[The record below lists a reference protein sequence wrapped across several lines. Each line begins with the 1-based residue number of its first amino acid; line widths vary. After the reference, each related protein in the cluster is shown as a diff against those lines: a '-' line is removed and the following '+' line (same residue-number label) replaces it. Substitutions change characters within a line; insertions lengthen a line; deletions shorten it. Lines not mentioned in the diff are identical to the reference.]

1 MVAVDGPHSGYAAC
15 LDPRT
20 KLAVQAAA
28 AALVLAR
35 PRTGLAVVAAVAL
48 VACAAARVD
57 PLATLWEARA
67 VLPLLVAAPVVESL
81 TLGPPWVVPA
91 DAVGPV
97 VAVARVP
104 PLYLLGAAYAAST
117 TPRESRAAVAWLVPG
132 RTGVVLGAGVEL
144 LFRLLPRMR
153 ADLASVRRAAN
164 ARLLDQQS
172 VTERVRVVGVTGVR
186 RVFRR
191 ADALALGLRARAF
204 STNPT
209 LPRLALARAD
219 APTLALAL
227 VFLAVALRATA

>member
-1 MVAVDGPHSGYAAC
+1 MVAVGGRPESYAAR

-20 KLAVQAAA
+20 KLAVQFAAA
-28 AALVLAR
+28 VLVLAS
-35 PRTGLAVVAAVAL
+35 PRAGLSVVVALAL

-67 VLPLLVAAPVVESL
+67 VVPLLVAAPAVESL

-91 DAVGPV
+91 DAVDPA

-117 TPRESRAAVAWLVPG
+117 PPRESRAAVTWLVPG
-132 RTGVVLGAGVEL
+132 RAGVVLGSGVEL

-153 ADLASVRRAAN
+153 ADLVSARRAAN
-164 ARLLDQQS
+164 ARLLDQRNAL
-172 VTERVRVVGVTGVR
+172 ERIRVIGVTGVAR
-186 RVFRR
+186 AFRR

-209 LPRLALARAD
+209 LPTLALSRAD
-219 APTLALAL
+219 APALAFSVLCL
-227 VFLAVALRATA
+227 VAAALATA